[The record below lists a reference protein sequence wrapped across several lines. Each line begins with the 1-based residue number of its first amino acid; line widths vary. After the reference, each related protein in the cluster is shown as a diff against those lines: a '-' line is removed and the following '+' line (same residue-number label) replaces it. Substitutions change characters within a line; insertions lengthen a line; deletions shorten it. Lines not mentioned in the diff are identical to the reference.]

1 MGKTRVR
8 LYDEEAENLGIDV
21 KQHDPGRQTARYYI
35 NETELTKLKELRKYK
50 NIKRLFFDI
59 ETSPMIVYSWRTGWK
74 INIPTDNIIEDWRI
88 ICISYKWEGQEKVH
102 TLSWD
107 SNKCDKKLL
116 EKFIKIAN
124 SADEIVAHNGDRFDI
139 KKIRTR
145 CLYHRIPMFPKYR
158 SLDTLKKAKWNFSFN
173 SNRLDY
179 IAKFLGVGAK
189 LEHEGFEMWTKCLQG
204 DKKALEDMIK
214 YCEMDIIVLEDV
226 FMVLQNYITNN
237 THAGVIQGGLK
248 HECPNCGGEDAVLLK
263 NNFTAKGTIKRLM
276 ECDTCE
282 YTYEIS
288 NSAYR
293 NMLQLKSKATMI

>member
-158 SLDTLKKAKWNFSFN
+158 SLDTLKRQNGT
-173 SNRLDY
+173 L
-179 IAKFLGVGAK
+179 
-189 LEHEGFEMWTKCLQG
+189 
-204 DKKALEDMIK
+204 ALTLID
-214 YCEMDIIVLEDV
+214 
-226 FMVLQNYITNN
+226 
-237 THAGVIQGGLK
+237 
-248 HECPNCGGEDAVLLK
+248 
-263 NNFTAKGTIKRLM
+263 
-276 ECDTCE
+276 
-282 YTYEIS
+282 
-288 NSAYR
+288 
-293 NMLQLKSKATMI
+293 